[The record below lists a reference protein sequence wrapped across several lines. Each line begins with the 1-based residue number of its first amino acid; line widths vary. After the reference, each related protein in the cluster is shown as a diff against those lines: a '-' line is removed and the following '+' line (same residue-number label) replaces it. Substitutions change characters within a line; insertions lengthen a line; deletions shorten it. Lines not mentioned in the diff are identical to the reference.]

1 MSSELSMHCHKTTKG
16 QPICFAWNQK
26 NCPFTQKKAGARCPR
41 GWHVCC
47 KRTSSGTAC
56 GEHHALPDCPH

>member
-1 MSSELSMHCHKTTKG
+1 MHCHKTAKG

-26 NCPFTQKKAGARCPR
+26 TCPFTQKKAGARCPR

-47 KRTSSGTAC
+47 KKTAAGSAC
-56 GEHHALPDCPH
+56 GEAHALPDCTH